1 MRPRRRRHPG
11 GAACRPAATALTLA
25 AITLAATACLGI
37 LGDTAGAVTS
47 GGPVHVRSARLAAT
61 PHFTGPTPTL
71 TATPS
76 RATAPAVITLSG
88 TDFDPAGSSVTCRF
102 TSGTPATSTTIT
114 PTPTGAVFGTIR
126 LTSTDA
132 VGTNPIKC
140 TQTPHTHAAL
150 SASAA
155 FTVTAIAPTCG
166 LTTAPLTCA
175 ASQVVGTTV
184 TGTDLST
191 SLSLNS
197 TPNASGGVNPTNTL
211 VAFSKVTLGNQA
223 TSPACRTSHATHICT
238 TSAYVASNGS
248 LNTIVV
254 NDNRG
259 DLAGWTVTGQM
270 ASDFQ
275 GPTVGH
281 NHSIPADDL
290 TWVPSVSP
298 ESTSSCVTLGS
309 AQTCAPSDVLSEISA
324 GPAASLSTST
334 STVLCQAAPGG
345 GGGGT
350 KCTAKLILAIPPY
363 IVAGR
368 YTATIDIVVS

>member
-1 MRPRRRRHPG
+1 MRPRRRRQPG
-11 GAACRPAATALTLA
+11 RAAHRPAVTNLTLA
-25 AITLAATACLGI
+25 VMTLAGAACLGI
-37 LGDTAGAVTS
+37 LGSTAGAVTP
-47 GGPVHVRSARLAAT
+47 GGPAHVRSARLLAT
-61 PHFTGPTPTL
+61 PHYTGPSPTV
-71 TATPS
+71 TATPI

-88 TDFDPAGSSVTCRF
+88 TDFDPAGSSVTCQF
-102 TSGTPATSTTIT
+102 TSGTPATSTTLT
-114 PTPTGAVFGTIR
+114 LAHTGAVSGTIR
-126 LTSTDA
+126 LTSSDA

-140 TQTPHTHAAL
+140 TQTATHAAL
-150 SASAA
+150 SATAA
-155 FTVTAIAPTCG
+155 FAVTAIAPTCS
-166 LTTAPLTCA
+166 LTTAPLACA
-175 ASQVVGTTV
+175 TSQVVGTTV

-191 SLSLNS
+191 YLSLNS

-211 VAFSKVTLGNQA
+211 VAFSKVTLGSRT
-223 TSPACRTSHATHICT
+223 TSPACRTPHATHICT
-238 TSAYVASNGS
+238 TSAFVASNGT

-275 GPTVGH
+275 GPAAGH

-324 GPAASLSTST
+324 GPAATLSTST
-334 STVLCQAAPGG
+334 STVLCQATPGG